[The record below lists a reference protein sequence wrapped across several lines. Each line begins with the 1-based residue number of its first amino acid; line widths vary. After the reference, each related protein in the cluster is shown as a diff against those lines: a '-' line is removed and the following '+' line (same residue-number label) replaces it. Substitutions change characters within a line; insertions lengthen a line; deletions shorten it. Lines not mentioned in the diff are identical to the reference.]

1 MTFVNNPSTIPGMSE
16 VLRTSL
22 KRVTL
27 KGHKDPLP
35 ILIPGQRPELFQ
47 CPKHSRP
54 LQHLALTAPFLNVQ
68 THFFPAPEF
77 AQPPP
82 RESITQIHQE
92 RSSFVSASPQQP
104 SRSLSFS
111 G

>member
-35 ILIPGQRPELFQ
+35 ILIPGQRPQLFQ
-47 CPKHSRP
+47 SVPYTANTSNTLPCQLLSLCSDTLFSCSRICPTRTPVSQLLKFIKKEP
-54 LQHLALTAPFLNVQ
+54 LL
-68 THFFPAPEF
+68 
-77 AQPPP
+77 
-82 RESITQIHQE
+82 
-92 RSSFVSASPQQP
+92 
-104 SRSLSFS
+104 
-111 G
+111 